1 MPKVYITEQ
10 ERCKN
15 NLVTLIYGAMKAQK
29 KTQGE
34 LAKVVGVHQTA
45 ISQKLRNKS
54 FKYEDL
60 VEIFDYL
67 GLTDQQIISVMRK
80 GKV

>member
-10 ERCKN
+10 EKYKT
-15 NLVTLIYGAMKAQK
+15 NLVALIYGAMKAQK

-45 ISQKLRNKS
+45 ISLKLRNKS

-67 GLTDQQIISVMRK
+67 GLSDQQILSVMRK
-80 GKV
+80 GRV